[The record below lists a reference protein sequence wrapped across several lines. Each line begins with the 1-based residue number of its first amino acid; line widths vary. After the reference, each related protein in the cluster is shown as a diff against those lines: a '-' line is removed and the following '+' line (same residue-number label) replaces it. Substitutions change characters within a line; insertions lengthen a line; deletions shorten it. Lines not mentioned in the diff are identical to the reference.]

1 MEDLKKR
8 KRQYG
13 WGAVILAFAVYAIG
27 NAGDLIIAQGGTDDI
42 SATILVWL
50 NGIFSFGVFI
60 CIGMWLSNWQKLRKM
75 SEPREEQRKS
85 RNVQEILIT
94 IAAIVVMVAGLVFV
108 FDKIEIHPTSLWTT
122 KQDCVEK
129 LAQRY
134 SEEYKPTDRL
144 GNYVATDRLK
154 LADPGIVF
162 LSGMTSR
169 ELVEFALGNPEAQ
182 VGSIIR
188 FPIDTRDP
196 ALIERLTESRT
207 SCDKLPPFVCYKSS
221 SCP

>member
-13 WGAVILAFAVYAIG
+13 WGAVILAFAVYGIG
-27 NAGDLIIAQGGTDDI
+27 QMGNLIISQGGTDHV

-50 NGIFSFGVFI
+50 NAVFSFGVLF
-60 CIGMWLSNWQKLRKM
+60 CVVMWFSDLRKIRKM
-75 SEPREEQRKS
+75 SEPREEQRNS
-85 RNVQEILIT
+85 RNIKEILIT
-94 IAAIVVMVAGLVFV
+94 IAAIIVMVAGLVSI

-162 LSGMTSR
+162 LSGMTNL
-169 ELVEFALGNPEAQ
+169 ELVQLALKEPGTQ
-182 VGSIIR
+182 VSSIIR
-188 FPIDTRDP
+188 FPIDTKDP
-196 ALIERLTESRT
+196 ALIERLTKSRT
-207 SCDKLPPFVCYKSS
+207 SCDKLPPFICYKNS

>member
-13 WGAVILAFAVYAIG
+13 WGAVILAFAVYGIG
-27 NAGDLIIAQGGTDDI
+27 NVGDLIIAQGGTDDV

-60 CIGMWLSNWQKLRKM
+60 CIGMWLSSWQKLRKM
-75 SEPREEQRKS
+75 SEPREGQKKS

-94 IAAIVVMVAGLVFV
+94 IAAVIVIIAGLVSIFN
-108 FDKIEIHPTSLWTT
+108 KIEIHPTSLWTT
-122 KQDCVEK
+122 KQDCVKK

-134 SEEYKPTDRL
+134 SEEYKSTDRL
-144 GNYVATDRLK
+144 GDYVATSRLK

-162 LSGMTSR
+162 LSGMTNS
-169 ELVEFALGNPEAQ
+169 ELVQFALMNPETK
-182 VGSIIR
+182 VSSVIK
-188 FPIDTRDP
+188 FPIDTEDP
-196 ALIERLTESRT
+196 ALIKRLTESRT
-207 SCDKLPPFVCYKSS
+207 SCDKLQPFICYKNG
-221 SCP
+221 SCQ